1 MMTLQVRSRH
11 VDLLSELRLIPINN
25 IGLVADMLEAEQQGL
40 SQLVR
45 TGSLYGQLSRFRG
58 LNNGI
63 NFELTTN
70 PVKHG
75 AIVAKWPSYAELQL
89 RERS

>member
-40 SQLVR
+40 GQLVR
-45 TGSLYGQLSRFRG
+45 TGSLYGQLSR
-58 LNNGI
+58 
-63 NFELTTN
+63 
-70 PVKHG
+70 
-75 AIVAKWPSYAELQL
+75 Y
-89 RERS
+89 